1 MDHAYT
7 STYLSSQS
15 EDGIACDG
23 VRYQRVCEQPCRARP
38 PRGAPALPLLAPPEQ
53 CRVRRSALSGWGKPA
68 VSGKLLEAAQSSKP
82 KEEDS
87 KDKEK
92 REKPKGLAEQLL
104 EQLDRE
110 DDDAKPSAVRRDA

>member
-1 MDHAYT
+1 M
-7 STYLSSQS
+7 
-15 EDGIACDG
+15 
-23 VRYQRVCEQPCRARP
+23 
-38 PRGAPALPLLAPPEQ
+38 LAPPTPILRTRPSL
-53 CRVRRSALSGWGKPA
+53 RVRRSALSGWGKPA